1 MPRKAAQEALQ
12 ATQQG
17 GVLLAPCQVAPTPEK
32 PKFRL
37 SSPRAKESALQAQ
50 ICQWLRA
57 EQARGRVVWFCRVNG
72 GLAQYGRQ
80 RIRNYVLHL
89 RGAAPVGK
97 GYADLHG
104 MLPGGRYFALEVKRP
119 GETATDEQ
127 AAFIRAVQRGGGIA
141 EVVTSFDEVAAFF
154 RAHKKPAEAGLCAGA
169 EPAKPPEF
177 RAMLAKL
184 QGKPLE
190 PQNAP

>member
-1 MPRKAAQEALQ
+1 MPLKAAKIALQ
-12 ATQQG
+12 GTQQG
-17 GVLLAPCQVAPTPEK
+17 GVLLPPYPAVKTPEK

-37 SSPRAKESALQAQ
+37 SAPRARESALQAQ

-89 RGAAPVGK
+89 RGAKPVGK

-104 MLPGGRYFALEVKRP
+104 MLSGGRYFALEVKRP
-119 GETATDEQ
+119 GETVTPEQ
-127 AAFIRAVQRGGGIA
+127 MMFLEAVREGGGIA
-141 EVVTSFDEVAAFF
+141 AVVRGFEDAA
-154 RAHKKPAEAGLCAGA
+154 RALGVNNSCL
-169 EPAKPPEF
+169 
-177 RAMLAKL
+177 
-184 QGKPLE
+184 
-190 PQNAP
+190 

>member
-1 MPRKAAQEALQ
+1 MPRKAVQEALQ
-12 ATQQG
+12 GTQQG
-17 GVLLAPCQVAPTPEK
+17 GVLPMPSPAVKTPKK

-37 SSPRAKESALQAQ
+37 SSPRAKESLIQAQ

-89 RGAAPVGK
+89 RGAKPVGK

-119 GETATDEQ
+119 DETVTPEQ
-127 AAFIRAVQRGGGIA
+127 ATFLDAVRAGGGIA
-141 EVVTSFDEVAAFF
+141 AVVRGFEDAA
-154 RAHKKPAEAGLCAGA
+154 RALAETAA
-169 EPAKPPEF
+169 
-177 RAMLAKL
+177 
-184 QGKPLE
+184 
-190 PQNAP
+190 

>member
-1 MPRKAAQEALQ
+1 MPRKAVQEALQ
-12 ATQQG
+12 ATQRV
-17 GVLLAPCQVAPTPEK
+17 GVHPMPCPVSKTPQK

-37 SSPRAKESALQAQ
+37 SAPRAKESALQAQ

-57 EQARGRVVWFCRVNG
+57 EQMRGRVVWFCRVNG

-89 RGAAPVGK
+89 RGTEPSGK

-119 GETATDEQ
+119 GEEATPEQ
-127 AAFIRAVQRGGGIA
+127 VAFLATVRAGGGIA
-141 EVVTSFDEVAAFF
+141 AVVHSFEDAA
-154 RAHKKPAEAGLCAGA
+154 RAL
-169 EPAKPPEF
+169 
-177 RAMLAKL
+177 RYD
-184 QGKPLE
+184 
-190 PQNAP
+190 

>member
-1 MPRKAAQEALQ
+1 MPLKAAKIALQ
-12 ATQQG
+12 GTQQG
-17 GVLLAPCQVAPTPEK
+17 GVLLPHYQAVKTPEK

-89 RGAAPVGK
+89 RGAEPIGK

-119 GETATDEQ
+119 DETATPEQ
-127 AAFIRAVQRGGGIA
+127 ATFLSAVREGGGIA
-141 EVVTSFDEVAAFF
+141 AVVRGFEDAA
-154 RAHKKPAEAGLCAGA
+154 RALGEIGA
-169 EPAKPPEF
+169 
-177 RAMLAKL
+177 
-184 QGKPLE
+184 
-190 PQNAP
+190 

>member
-1 MPRKAAQEALQ
+1 MPLKAAKIALQ
-12 ATQQG
+12 GTQQG
-17 GVLLAPCQVAPTPEK
+17 GVLLPTYPAVKTPEK

-89 RGAAPVGK
+89 RGAKPIGK

-104 MLPGGRYFALEVKRP
+104 MLPGGRYFALEVKRQ
-119 GETATDEQ
+119 GETVTPEQ
-127 AAFIRAVQRGGGIA
+127 VKFLAAVREGGGIA
-141 EVVTSFDEVAAFF
+141 AVVRSFEDAA
-154 RAHKKPAEAGLCAGA
+154 RALGEATA
-169 EPAKPPEF
+169 
-177 RAMLAKL
+177 
-184 QGKPLE
+184 
-190 PQNAP
+190 

>member
-37 SSPRAKESALQAQ
+37 SAPRAKESALQAQ

-72 GLAQYGRQ
+72 GLAQYGQQ
-80 RIRNYVLHL
+80 RVRNYALHL
-89 RGAAPVGK
+89 AGQAPSGK

-119 GETATDEQ
+119 GEEATPEQ
-127 AAFIRAVQRGGGIA
+127 ARFLDVVRAGGGIA
-141 EVVTSFDEVAAFF
+141 AVVRDFAEVA
-154 RAHKKPAEAGLCAGA
+154 RALGETAA
-169 EPAKPPEF
+169 
-177 RAMLAKL
+177 
-184 QGKPLE
+184 
-190 PQNAP
+190 

>member
-1 MPRKAAQEALQ
+1 MSRKAVQESLQ
-12 ATQQG
+12 GMQQG
-17 GVLLAPCQVAPTPEK
+17 GGLPMPAHSEKTPKKPKYRLSAPC
-32 PKFRL
+32 
-37 SSPRAKESALQAQ
+37 AKESAVQAQ

-89 RGAAPVGK
+89 RGAAPIGK

-119 GETATDEQ
+119 DETATPEQ
-127 AAFIRAVQRGGGIA
+127 VTFLSAVREGGGIA
-141 EVVTSFDEVAAFF
+141 AVVRGFEDAA
-154 RAHKKPAEAGLCAGA
+154 RALGEIGA
-169 EPAKPPEF
+169 
-177 RAMLAKL
+177 
-184 QGKPLE
+184 
-190 PQNAP
+190 